1 MSPFKVLRLQSHKVV
16 RYRHIAETDFAF
28 ETGMLKAS
36 SLLKLQW
43 IHCAGPKS
51 SLHPIHG
58 DVATRTLHLQ
68 HSRYRRRFY
77 PLDEI
82 LVQTIH
88 ILLRFNAA
96 NRQRYT
102 SHLTTTSM
110 SSIHLSLYNVSRI
123 MGTRYA

>member
-1 MSPFKVLRLQSHKVV
+1 MLQPLLFIYSLAV
-16 RYRHIAETDFAF
+16 
-28 ETGMLKAS
+28 S
-36 SLLKLQW
+36 S
-43 IHCAGPKS
+43 
-51 SLHPIHG
+51 
-58 DVATRTLHLQ
+58 
-68 HSRYRRRFY
+68 RFY